1 VPAHTP
7 RMPLYAAG
15 LTVIAAA
22 ALTACGSGAG
32 AAPSASG
39 TSAASAASASPLAA
53 VRLAAQ
59 TSGSVSSF
67 TGTMSLRTTAAGG
80 GTGSGGT
87 SLSAS
92 FTERLKPSLLAQVNV
107 ESISAAGSQLP
118 GGMTELLTPGTL
130 YLKWSYLATLLHTT
144 KPWVEIPLST
154 LGHSSG
160 INLSQLFGQASSSSP
175 LAVSQLLGG
184 ATSVREVGPGTI
196 DGVAVTE
203 YTGKLSLAQG
213 IKYLSASARSTVQ
226 KAFSQAG
233 ITTAVFTVW
242 IDGKNLVRKAV
253 ITENGTSVS
262 QTITTTITS
271 VNQPVNVA
279 IPAASQTAAL
289 PSGSL

>member
-80 GTGSGGT
+80 GT

-92 FTERLKPSLLAQVNV
+92 FTERLRPSLLAQVNV

-196 DGVAVTE
+196 DGVAVNE

>member
-1 VPAHTP
+1 MPAHAP
-7 RMPLYAAG
+7 RTPLYAAG

-22 ALTACGSGAG
+22 ALTACSSSAG
-32 AAPSASG
+32 TAPSSG
-39 TSAASAASASPLAA
+39 GSSAASASPLAA
-53 VRLAAQ
+53 VRLAAL

-67 TGTMSLRTTAAGG
+67 TGTMSLRATAADG

-92 FTERLKPSLLAQVNV
+92 FTERLTPSLLAQVDV
-107 ESISAAGSQLP
+107 QSISAAGSQLP

-184 ATSVREVGPGTI
+184 ATSVRDAGPETI
-196 DGVAVTE
+196 DGLAVTE

-213 IKYLSASARSTVQ
+213 IKYLSASARSTAQ

-233 ITTAVFTVW
+233 VTTAAFTVW

-271 VNQPVNVA
+271 INQPVSVA
-279 IPAASQTAAL
+279 IPAASQTTAL
-289 PSGSL
+289 PGGSL

>member
-15 LTVIAAA
+15 LTVIAAT

-80 GTGSGGT
+80 GT

-92 FTERLKPSLLAQVNV
+92 FTERLRPSLLAQVNV

-233 ITTAVFTVW
+233 ITTAAFTVW

-271 VNQPVNVA
+271 INQPVNIA